1 MPEEVSEWLN
11 GLGLGQYSAVFEENA
26 VEVHILPDLTDTD
39 LKELGISALG
49 HRKLILKSINVEGG

>member
-1 MPEEVSEWLN
+1 M
-11 GLGLGQYSAVFEENA
+11 FEENA

-49 HRKLILKSINVEGG
+49 HRKPILKSINVEGE